1 MRFQAAFVAA
11 LLCPIAALP
20 DPADSPD
27 EVLARLDRAAASF
40 RSLSADVRYVEH
52 TAVINEDSVDT
63 GSMRLKRAKRDIQ
76 MLVDLTAPDRRTV
89 ALHDHTVEI
98 YNPKIQEVQEI
109 DIGKRRAW
117 VDQFLLVG
125 FGTSGKELAAA
136 YEIKVLG
143 SDTVSGKATTRL
155 ELIPKSAEILKNM
168 IKLELWIPAV
178 DVYPVQQKLYFPS
191 GDYKLVTYTN
201 VQMNPSLGDSDLKL
215 RLPKDT
221 KRVFPQR

>member
-1 MRFQAAFVAA
+1 MRFRAAIIAA

-20 DPADSPD
+20 DTADSPN

-40 RSLSADVRYVEH
+40 RTLSADVRYVQH

-63 GSMRLKRAKRDIQ
+63 GSMRLKRAKRDMQ
-76 MLVDLTAPDRRTV
+76 MLVDITAPDRKTV
-89 ALHDHTVEI
+89 VLHDHTVEI
-98 YNPKIQEVQEI
+98 YYPKMQEVQEI
-109 DIGKRRAW
+109 DIGKHREL
-117 VDQFLLVG
+117 VEQFLLVG

-136 YEIKVLG
+136 YGINVLG
-143 SDTVSGKATTRL
+143 RETVSGKETTWL
-155 ELIPKSAEILKNM
+155 ELVPKSAEILKNM
-168 IKLELWIPAV
+168 IKLELWIPAA
-178 DVYPVQQKLYFPS
+178 DVYPVQQKFYFPS

-201 VQMNPSLGDSDLKL
+201 VRMNPPLGDSDLKV

>member
-1 MRFQAAFVAA
+1 MRFRAATVLA

-20 DPADSPD
+20 DTTDSLD
-27 EVLARLDRAAASF
+27 DVLARLDRAAGSF
-40 RSLSADVRYVEH
+40 RLFSADVRYVQH

-63 GSMRLKRAKRDIQ
+63 GTVRLKRAKRDMQ
-76 MLVDLTAPDRRTV
+76 MLVDLTAPDRKTV

-98 YNPKIQEVQEI
+98 YYPKMQEVDEY
-109 DIGKRRAW
+109 DIGKNRALAE
-117 VDQFLLVG
+117 QFLLVG

-136 YEIKVLG
+136 YEIKVVG
-143 SDTVSGKATTRL
+143 KDTVSGQAATRL
-155 ELIPKSAEILKNM
+155 ELAPKSAEVLKNL
-168 IKLELWIPAV
+168 IKLELWIPPG
-178 DVYPVQQKLYFPS
+178 DVYPIQQKFYFPS

-201 VQMNPSLGDSDLKL
+201 LKMNPPLSDADLKL

>member
-1 MRFQAAFVAA
+1 MRLRAAILAA

-20 DPADSPD
+20 DAADSLD
-27 EVLARLDRAAASF
+27 DVLARLDRAAASF
-40 RSLSADVRYVEH
+40 RSLSADVRYVQH
-52 TAVINEDSVDT
+52 TAVINEDSADT
-63 GSMRLKRAKRDIQ
+63 GTMRLKRAKRDMQ
-76 MLVDLTAPDRRTV
+76 MLVDFTAPDRKTV
-89 ALHDHTVEI
+89 ALHDHAFEI
-98 YNPKIQEVQEI
+98 YYPKMQEVQEF
-109 DIGKRRAW
+109 DIGKHRDL

-143 SDTVSGKATTRL
+143 SDTISGRAATRL
-155 ELIPKSAEILKNM
+155 ELVPKTAEILKNLT
-168 IKLELWIPAV
+168 KLELWIPAG
-178 DVYPVQQKLYFPS
+178 DVYPVQQKFYFPS

-201 VQMNPSLGDSDLKL
+201 VKMNPSLTDSDLKL

>member
-1 MRFQAAFVAA
+1 MRFQAAIVAA
-11 LLCPIAALP
+11 LLCPIAAQP

-40 RSLSADVRYVEH
+40 HSLLAEVRYVEH

-76 MLVDLTAPDRRTV
+76 MLVDFTAPDRRTV

-109 DIGKRRAW
+109 DIGKHRAW

-155 ELIPKSAEILKNM
+155 ELVPKSAEILKNM
-168 IKLELWIPAV
+168 IKLELWIPVA

-201 VQMNPSLGDSDLKL
+201 VQMNPPLGDSDLRL